1 MPRVKILERFRAA
14 RAASLAAVFC
24 CAATLT
30 GCQST
35 GQGNAWQP
43 TADAEAQLK
52 DPERLRLSFAQMSEQ
67 RGDYDAARDTYQQ
80 ISSANPQSPEAILG
94 LARLDLLAGRIQAAE
109 REFLQAY
116 QIAPENS
123 LVIESLGQFY
133 LTQDRFDEA
142 VRHLSRGIELTP
154 GNNRLRHRLAVAL
167 AKQGN
172 IAAAEPHFVQSVGD
186 AEADY
191 NIGLI
196 LYEQGQTK
204 QAEERFLSAVLKKP
218 TLVQAQN
225 WLDAVRQETQ
235 KTTETQLTSAS
246 HDATARQQVQ
256 QAASEAQATQAP
268 PQQPASQPQGTTS
281 ATQPRT
287 PQVGTAGQTTAPSF
301 RHAQP
306 ALQSQTPAQVQT
318 IVPAQSQ
325 PANQGLDL
333 TSLNATQLEQLEN
346 SLSPTERARFHQ
358 CLRTGTPFIR

>member
-1 MPRVKILERFRAA
+1 MPRVENPERSRAA
-14 RAASLAAVFC
+14 RAISLAAVFC
-24 CAATLT
+24 CAAMLT

-67 RGDYDAARDTYQQ
+67 RGDYDAARDAYQQ
-80 ISSANPQSPEAILG
+80 ISSTNPQSPEAILG

-109 REFLQAY
+109 KQFLQAF
-116 QIAPENS
+116 QVAPENS

-142 VRHLSRGIELTP
+142 VRHLTRGIELTP

-204 QAEERFLSAVLKKP
+204 QAEDRFLSAVLKKP

-225 WLDAVRQETQ
+225 WLDAVRQETR
-235 KTTETQLTSAS
+235 KAADTKLASAS
-246 HDATARQQVQ
+246 QSPTAKQPVQ
-256 QAASEAQATQAP
+256 QT
-268 PQQPASQPQGTTS
+268 ASQ
-281 ATQPRT
+281 
-287 PQVGTAGQTTAPSF
+287 GQTTESSIQQAVPQQGEASAAP
-301 RHAQP
+301 QP
-306 ALQSQTPAQVQT
+306 RAPQFGTPTQPTAQVQT
-318 IVPAQSQ
+318 LVPAQSQ
-325 PANQGLDL
+325 PTSQGLDL
-333 TSLNATQLEQLEN
+333 RTLNATQLEQLEN
-346 SLSPTERARFHQ
+346 SLNPTERARFHQ

>member
-1 MPRVKILERFRAA
+1 MPRVENPERFRAA
-14 RAASLAAVFC
+14 RAVSLAAVFC
-24 CAATLT
+24 CAAILT

-67 RGDYDAARDTYQQ
+67 RGDYDAARDAYQQ
-80 ISSANPQSPEAILG
+80 ISSANPKSPEAILG

-109 REFLQAY
+109 KQFLQAF
-116 QIAPENS
+116 QVAPENS

-142 VRHLSRGIELTP
+142 VRHLTRGIELTP

-196 LYEQGQTK
+196 LYEQGQIK
-204 QAEERFLSAVLKKP
+204 PAEERFLSAVLKKP

-235 KTTETQLTSAS
+235 KALETQKANQTQLAS
-246 HDATARQQVQ
+246 VSQSPTAKQPVQ
-256 QAASEAQATQAP
+256 QTASQGPATQSP
-268 PQQPASQPQGTTS
+268 IQQAIPQPQGATPV
-281 ATQPRT
+281 APQPRAPQFGAPTQPT
-287 PQVGTAGQTTAPSF
+287 
-301 RHAQP
+301 
-306 ALQSQTPAQVQT
+306 AQVQT
-318 IVPAQSQ
+318 LVPAQSQ
-325 PANQGLDL
+325 PASQGLDL
-333 TSLNATQLEQLEN
+333 RTLNATQLEQLEN
-346 SLSPTERARFHQ
+346 SLNPNERARFHQ

>member
-1 MPRVKILERFRAA
+1 MPRVENPEQSRAA
-14 RAASLAAVFC
+14 RAVSLAAVFC
-24 CAATLT
+24 CAAMLT

-35 GQGNAWQP
+35 GQGNTWQP

-67 RGDYDAARDTYQQ
+67 RGDYNAAREAYQQ
-80 ISSANPQSPEAILG
+80 INSANPQSPEAILG

-109 REFLQAY
+109 KQFLQAF
-116 QIAPENS
+116 QVAPENS

-142 VRHLSRGIELTP
+142 VRHLTRGIELTP

-196 LYEQGQTK
+196 LYEQGQIK
-204 QAEERFLSAVLKKP
+204 PAEERFLSAVLKKP

-235 KTTETQLTSAS
+235 KAAGTKLAS
-246 HDATARQQVQ
+246 VSQSPTAKQPVQ
-256 QAASEAQATQAP
+256 QTVQQTASEGQATQAP
-268 PQQPASQPQGTTS
+268 IQQAVPQSQAATPVAPQPQTLQFGT
-281 ATQPRT
+281 P
-287 PQVGTAGQTTAPSF
+287 
-301 RHAQP
+301 AQP
-306 ALQSQTPAQVQT
+306 TAQVQT
-318 IVPAQSQ
+318 PVPAQSQ
-325 PANQGLDL
+325 PASQGLDL
-333 TSLNATQLEQLEN
+333 RTLNATQLEQLEN
-346 SLSPTERARFHQ
+346 SLNPNERARFHQ